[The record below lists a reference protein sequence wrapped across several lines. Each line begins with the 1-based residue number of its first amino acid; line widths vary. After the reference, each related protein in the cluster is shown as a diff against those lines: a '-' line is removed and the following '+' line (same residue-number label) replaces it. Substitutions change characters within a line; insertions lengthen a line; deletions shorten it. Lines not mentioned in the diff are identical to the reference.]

1 MMKKNKISITSRIKH
16 WFTYHP
22 WLKLIALGLAILLWF
37 YVSAEIK
44 QFNY

>member
-1 MMKKNKISITSRIKH
+1 MAKGKVSIGYRILH

-22 WLKLIALGLAILLWF
+22 WLKLIALILAIMAWF
-37 YVSAEIK
+37 YVRGEIK